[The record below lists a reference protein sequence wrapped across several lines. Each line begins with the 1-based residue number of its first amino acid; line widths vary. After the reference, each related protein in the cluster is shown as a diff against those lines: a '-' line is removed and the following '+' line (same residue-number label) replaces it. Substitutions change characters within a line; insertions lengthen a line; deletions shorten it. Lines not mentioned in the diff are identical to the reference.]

1 MMIVRVQHQAALSKM
16 ILLTMTWYDDV
27 DDVLMMSMIN
37 KLMMNEYGDGDDY
50 DCDEYD
56 DANDVVVDEGNG
68 NNII

>member
-1 MMIVRVQHQAALSKM
+1 
-16 ILLTMTWYDDV
+16 MTWYDDV
-27 DDVLMMSMIN
+27 DDVLMMSMMN

-50 DCDEYD
+50 NCNEYD

>member
-1 MMIVRVQHQAALSKM
+1 
-16 ILLTMTWYDDV
+16 
-27 DDVLMMSMIN
+27 MMSMMN

-50 DCDEYD
+50 DYDEYD